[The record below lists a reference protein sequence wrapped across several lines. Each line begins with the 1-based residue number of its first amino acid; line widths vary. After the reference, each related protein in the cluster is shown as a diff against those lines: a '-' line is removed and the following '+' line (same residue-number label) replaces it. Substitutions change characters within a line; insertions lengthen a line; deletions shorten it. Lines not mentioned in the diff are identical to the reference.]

1 MDNNNPKKS
10 KAFIITFILI
20 LVLLVAGYYFFK
32 NREQYFGAKGSLSI
46 SKVFS
51 PLLGA
56 SKSKDVKVID
66 TTPPVKVDTTPVV
79 KKRAGIVITDVN
91 GNKVVRAE
99 AGENLKKG
107 DVLYIAGFNKND
119 DPIVMKAIANDKNK
133 SLVFGVAGQDM
144 TKGAMLDVIIEGI
157 LSGVPTNRKE
167 GTFWMANNP
176 LYLSDKVYGG
186 MTKNAPTLPS
196 FVVPVGSVIKVDVS
210 NGSIRIG
217 NSTNN
222 KDTGTLQRNTLNGL
236 NTKLLNLL
244 STNTNLSDAQKNN
257 IRSLSSGILS
267 ALNSN
272 RSLNNG
278 QMNMINNLNAQILN
292 DIPMDMLDYW
302 GSIFGPIS
310 FNTNI
315 GTINNPG
322 IPGMPPLNPITPP
335 DQGATTGITTPNTGN
350 NNPAGNTGT
359 PADTGTGAN
368 NLVTPTVE
376 VNACQLIE
384 KNPLVFT
391 EDEKARLAVLLRKF
405 YLVSSTLRT
414 AEDLTTLNN
423 EIDQNKN
430 FISQIE
436 GLTNQ
441 CYAQVGKDDNSGLM
455 ALHNG
460 SDPINNPKWVRHG
473 NPWFTKTTGG
483 IFPYTD
489 QKTGYGYLDYSQLE
503 GKTDKEK
510 YKVISGYY
518 YGTLTTDAIITG
530 RTLAEDLLNTTAGKV
545 YNILTFGIGG
555 AISKKAGT
563 TTQTVVGKAGESCD
577 KFNDFD
583 GYGLSNQINN
593 KKEIYTGHYDGSS
606 GPEAV
611 GAGYPGDSLFNY
623 FGIFYNSAKKVQ
635 NSQPSRILLN
645 AGCSWKDGVDLQN
658 TERILNIW

>member
-20 LVLLVAGYYFFK
+20 LILLVAGYYFFK
-32 NREQYFGAKGSLSI
+32 NREQYFGAKGSLSV

-51 PLLGA
+51 PLLGS
-56 SKSKDVKVID
+56 SKNKDVKVID
-66 TTPPVKVDTTPVV
+66 TTPTTPAVVTTPAV
-79 KKRAGIVITDVN
+79 KKKTGIVITDVN

-119 DPIVMKAIANDKNK
+119 EPIVMKAIANDKNK

-144 TKGAMLDVIIEGI
+144 AKGEMLDVIIEGI

-167 GTFWMANNP
+167 GTFWIANNP

-186 MTKNAPTLPS
+186 MTKNVPKLPS
-196 FVVPVGSVIKVDVS
+196 FTVLVGSVIKVHNI

-217 NSTNN
+217 ELANN
-222 KDTGTLQRNTLNGL
+222 KDMSTVQKNTLNSL

-257 IRSLSSGILS
+257 IRNLSAQILG

-272 RSLNNG
+272 KSLNNG

-310 FNTNI
+310 FNVNTGVT
-315 GTINNPG
+315 GTPN
-322 IPGMPPLNPITPP
+322 IPGTPP
-335 DQGATTGITTPNTGN
+335 FNSITLPDQTTSTSTTPNT
-350 NNPAGNTGT
+350 NTGT
-359 PADTGTGAN
+359 PADTGTGVN
-368 NLVTPTVE
+368 NPITPTVE
-376 VNACQLIE
+376 TNSCQLIE

-414 AEDLTTLNN
+414 TEDLTTLNN

-430 FISQIE
+430 FVSQIE

-441 CYAQVGKDDNSGLM
+441 CYDQVTPAMIIANSW
-455 ALHNG
+455 
-460 SDPINNPKWVRHG
+460 KRHG
-473 NPWFTKTTGG
+473 NPWYTKTSGG
-483 IFPYTD
+483 SFPYTSD
-489 QKTGYGYLDYSQLE
+489 PVGYLDYTQLE
-503 GKTDKEK
+503 GGMTQAGF
-510 YKVISGYY
+510 KVISGYY
-518 YGTLTTDAIITG
+518 YGTTSDG
-530 RTLAEDLLNTTAGKV
+530 
-545 YNILTFGIGG
+545 
-555 AISKKAGT
+555 
-563 TTQTVVGKAGESCD
+563 QSCD
-577 KFNDFD
+577 KYNNFE
-583 GYGLSNQINN
+583 GYGKINQINN
-593 KKEIYTGHYDGSS
+593 RKEIYTEIYYAGGNKYANANG
-606 GPEAV
+606 G
-611 GAGYPGDSLFNY
+611 GYPGDSLFN
-623 FGIFYNSAKKVQ
+623 SSSK
-635 NSQPSRILLN
+635 SLPDRQPEKSVLE
-645 AGCSWKDGVDLQN
+645 AGCSWKDGVILDN